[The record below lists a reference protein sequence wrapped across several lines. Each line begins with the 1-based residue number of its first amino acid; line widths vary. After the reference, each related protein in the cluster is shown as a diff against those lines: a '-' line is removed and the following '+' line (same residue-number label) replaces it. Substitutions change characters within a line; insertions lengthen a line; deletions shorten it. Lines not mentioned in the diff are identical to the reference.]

1 MNNDYALFMDV
12 SGDLDQDIADKAGVK
27 LLPMDFIIGGNV
39 YTYTDRSDGIDPIEF
54 YRHVKNR
61 EAISTTQITPSF
73 YEDYFDSILASG
85 VSALYLCLSS
95 GLSSTYQSACMAAK
109 TLKEKYPD
117 VDLVPIDALQATVGM
132 GLLGERMIQ
141 NKANGMDI
149 FANKQDVE
157 NARTSLT
164 VTGVIDDLDALKRGG
179 RISAAVAVI
188 GGLLNFKPVILV
200 KPDGTLK
207 MSATMHGIKK
217 ALKYFVDLFETT
229 HDDNY
234 KTVYIMHA
242 DEDKNSSLLV
252 DMLLEKFPN
261 LEIRRRLLSPIIG
274 AHLGSGLV
282 GIGFYK
288 KLDK

>member
-1 MNNDYALFMDV
+1 MNNDYKLFMDV
-12 SGDLDQDIADKAGVK
+12 SGDVDQNIAEQAGIK
-27 LLPMDFIIGGNV
+27 LLPMEFIIGGNV
-39 YTYTDRSDGIDPIEF
+39 YTYTDREDGIDTIDF
-54 YRHVKNR
+54 YRHIKNR
-61 EAISTTQITPSF
+61 ESISTTQITPPF
-73 YEDYFDSILASG
+73 YEEYFEPILAEG
-85 VSALYLCLSS
+85 FSALYLCLSG
-95 GLSSTYQSACMAAK
+95 GLSSTYQSACLAAK
-109 TLKEKYPD
+109 TLKQKYPN
-117 VDLVPIDALQATVGM
+117 VDLVPIDSLQATVGM
-132 GLLGERMIQ
+132 GLLCERMIQ
-141 NKANGMDI
+141 NKNNGLDI
-149 FANKQDVE
+149 FANKQDIE
-157 NARTSLT
+157 ATRASLT

-207 MSATMHGIKK
+207 MSTTMHGIKK

-234 KTVYIMHA
+234 KTVYVMHA

-252 DMLLEKFPN
+252 DMLLEKFPD
-261 LEIRRRLLSPIIG
+261 LQIRRRLLSPIIG

-288 KLDK
+288 KMS

>member
-1 MNNDYALFMDV
+1 MTNKYALFMDV
-12 SGDLDQDIADKAGVK
+12 SGDLDQNIADQAGVK

-39 YTYTDRSDGIDPIEF
+39 YTYTDRPDGIDPIDF

-61 EAISTTQITPSF
+61 EAISTTQITPAF
-73 YEDYFDSILASG
+73 YEEYFEPILSEG
-85 VSALYLCLSS
+85 ISALYLCLSS
-95 GLSSTYQSACMAAK
+95 GLSSTFQSACLAAK
-109 TLKEKYPD
+109 TLKQKYPD
-117 VDLVPIDALQATVGM
+117 VDLVPIDSLQATVGM

-141 NKANGMDI
+141 NKNDGLDI

-157 NARTSLT
+157 SARSSLT
-164 VTGVIDDLDALKRGG
+164 VTGVVDDLDALKRGG

-200 KPDGTLK
+200 KEDGTLK

-217 ALKYFVDLFETT
+217 ALKYFVDLFSET
-229 HDDNY
+229 HDAKH
-234 KTVYIMHA
+234 KTVYVMHA
-242 DEDKNSSLLV
+242 DEDKNSALLV
-252 DMLLEKFPN
+252 EMLLEKFPD

-282 GIGFYK
+282 GLGFYK
-288 KLDK
+288 KAE